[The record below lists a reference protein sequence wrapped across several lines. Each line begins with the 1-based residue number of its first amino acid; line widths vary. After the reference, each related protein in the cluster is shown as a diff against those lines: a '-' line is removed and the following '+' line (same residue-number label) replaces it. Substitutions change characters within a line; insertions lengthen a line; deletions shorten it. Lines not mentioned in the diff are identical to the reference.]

1 MKKESFNYPYMFDDD
16 ALISAS
22 SWLKILGANILAFIL
37 LSTSL
42 LQAIPIFGT
51 PSLSHYYHP
60 TFFEAIQIVSPGI
73 LFLVINFLGFYWGTN
88 GNWRRIFRP
97 LKGKAW
103 LWIVLFIF
111 LTWIVGSI
119 TGGLASHFFGSETNP
134 QDVLSASHSGAWTA
148 FWLVRLENVF
158 QLLGE
163 EFLALMP
170 FLAFA
175 QLGYHWG
182 WSKKRALLFGLV
194 VSSVIFGLYHI
205 STYGYNVGYAIL
217 GLTFTRIA
225 MTMAYMKTK
234 SIWASYA
241 VHFTFDF
248 LSFLISFLLV

>member
-1 MKKESFNYPYMFDDD
+1 MGNQWELAQTF
-16 ALISAS
+16 SAVKGQS
-22 SWLKILGANILAFIL
+22 LAVDRTL
-37 LSTSL
+37 
-42 LQAIPIFGT
+42 
-51 PSLSHYYHP
+51 Y
-60 TFFEAIQIVSPGI
+60 
-73 LFLVINFLGFYWGTN
+73 
-88 GNWRRIFRP
+88 
-97 LKGKAW
+97 
-103 LWIVLFIF
+103 F

-119 TGGLASHFFGSETNP
+119 AGGLASHFFGSETNP